1 MGSVA
6 VGPKEE
12 SLFLGLWRRETFI
25 RSPAPASV
33 PGGLGWKRRMGNNT
47 ATMGPHPTQ

>member
-12 SLFLGLWRRETFI
+12 SLFLGLWRRGTFI
-25 RSPAPASV
+25 RSLPAKD
-33 PGGLGWKRRMGNNT
+33 GTWKEGSKE
-47 ATMGPHPTQ
+47 GEDGE